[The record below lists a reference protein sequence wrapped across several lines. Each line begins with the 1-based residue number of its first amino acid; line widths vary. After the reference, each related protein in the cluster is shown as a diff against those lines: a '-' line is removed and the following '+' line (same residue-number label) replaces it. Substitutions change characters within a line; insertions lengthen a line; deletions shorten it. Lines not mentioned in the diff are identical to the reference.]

1 MMLMTPPSAART
13 PPRVR
18 RGEEISWAVMQ
29 QGLAVLLEPG
39 LRRLDRALA
48 QPARQRPEVRPVIE
62 MHEMGDL
69 VRHQIVQHLGGCE
82 HQPPRERH
90 RGVGPAASPA
100 RAAVA
105 YRD

>member
-48 QPARQRPEVRPVIE
+48 QPSRQRPEVRPVIE

-69 VRHQIVQHLGGCE
+69 VRHQIIQHLGRRE
-82 HQPPRERH
+82 YQPPGERH
-90 RGVGPAASPA
+90 RAVRAATSPA
-100 RAAVA
+100 
-105 YRD
+105 